1 VQRASESRDQP
12 SNASQRCSPL
22 EWTWSATCLR
32 FFLTTKPT
40 ISFGGF
46 NMLLIDVVDRVV
58 ADVQELGEAL
68 HQYLAHADSLQRSD
82 ATDAKLRHLQICLIE
97 FSAAAQRTARALT
110 AATN

>member
-1 VQRASESRDQP
+1 
-12 SNASQRCSPL
+12 
-22 EWTWSATCLR
+22 
-32 FFLTTKPT
+32 
-40 ISFGGF
+40 
-46 NMLLIDVVDRVV
+46 MLLDTVTKVV

-68 HQYLAHADSLQRSD
+68 HEYLAQADSLQCGD